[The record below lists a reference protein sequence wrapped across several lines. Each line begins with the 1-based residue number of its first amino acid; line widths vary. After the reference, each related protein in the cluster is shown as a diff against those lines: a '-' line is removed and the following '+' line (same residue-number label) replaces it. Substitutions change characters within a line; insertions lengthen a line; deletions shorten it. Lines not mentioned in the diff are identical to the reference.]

1 MKDLLFGSVLPGP
14 FTAKD
19 FRLFLQ
25 PLVGLLALFLA
36 ACETPGRIKDVKV
49 PVVGESIVFGSANIY
64 EKGKPQKSGMTLWG
78 NQVVYFMILP
88 PNTNKAF
95 NYMITGDGK
104 FNWTLAPGDY
114 MVLGFKIWRSSGWR
128 TGRIGATFSVPEGAG
143 SVYIGTLEVRVEKG
157 RYLFEVRDSSP
168 VRRAPSE
175 SATRE

>member
-1 MKDLLFGSVLPGP
+1 MKDLVFGSVLPGP
-14 FTAKD
+14 FAAKD
-19 FRLFLQ
+19 FRLFFQL
-25 PLVGLLALFLA
+25 LVGLLALFLA

-104 FNWTLAPGDY
+104 FNWT
-114 MVLGFKIWRSSGWR
+114 M
-128 TGRIGATFSVPEGAG
+128 
-143 SVYIGTLEVRVEKG
+143 
-157 RYLFEVRDSSP
+157 
-168 VRRAPSE
+168 
-175 SATRE
+175 